1 MRKLLFLIKLICK
14 LPCELTIPFQDID
27 QRLMKT
33 HVHKIGL
40 KCWQEHYLYQATTGE
55 NQKFTRRQIININK
69 WFLILYHGN
78 KELKSTNTCNN
89 TYEYRLYCPSLEAR
103 SGTEL
108 MVWPHLYGLQS
119 RQNKPQQKAEQRV
132 LQCLCGGGE
141 QGMVSRRKYDWLD
154 LRTKATAL
162 CETFSI
168 LFQVVSVD
176 LQTRPDP
183 FTVYTQDLR
192 ISVCRLYLNKNT
204 VACVW
209 WPLLLSRWIFR
220 CGIPVRLGLAWRTH

>member
-1 MRKLLFLIKLICK
+1 MFVWEILQLHEKTVISHKVNMQ

-33 HVHKIGL
+33 HVHKTGL

-89 TYEYRLYCPSLEAR
+89 TYECRLYCPSLEAR

-119 RQNKPQQKAEQRV
+119 RQTKPQQKAEQRV
-132 LQCLCGGGE
+132 PQCLCGGGE
-141 QGMVSRRKYDWLD
+141 QGMVSRKEVWLTGSKD
-154 LRTKATAL
+154 KGN
-162 CETFSI
+162 CFVWN
-168 LFQVVSVD
+168 FFHFVSGGVS
-176 LQTRPDP
+176 RFANSP
-183 FTVYTQDLR
+183 
-192 ISVCRLYLNKNT
+192 RL
-204 VACVW
+204 VHCVH
-209 WPLLLSRWIFR
+209 PGSAYF
-220 CGIPVRLGLAWRTH
+220 CM